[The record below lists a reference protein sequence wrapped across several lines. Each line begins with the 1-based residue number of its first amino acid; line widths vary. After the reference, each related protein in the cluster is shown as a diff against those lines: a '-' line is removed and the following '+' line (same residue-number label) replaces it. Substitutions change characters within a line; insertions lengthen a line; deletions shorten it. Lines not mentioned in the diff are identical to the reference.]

1 MLQLHLSDQHAVGA
15 APTGDAPTTSEW
27 STIILPTE
35 VWLILEVWRY
45 TILHSTFCN
54 WRINFY
60 AQCINYLKT
69 SATSSRKQP
78 KTLVII
84 VVRMLYGTVFRCFQT
99 RLLCNES
106 FYTNHWKFQTHV
118 QFLKLRSMTLKI
130 SHIKFTHHF
139 FLIKYVMNNHFP
151 KNCIQHDI
159 VRVVLSW
166 HLQNFR
172 TMVSWKFNYS
182 EELFLSKFELQVK
195 LLKWSNFTCYLKW

>member
-1 MLQLHLSDQHAVGA
+1 MKIKLEQRRQAMLQLHLSDQHAVGA

-99 RLLCNES
+99 SLLCNES
-106 FYTNHWKFQTHV
+106 FYTNHWKFQTHTISEV
-118 QFLKLRSMTLKI
+118 EINDTKDFPHKI
-130 SHIKFTHHF
+130 HTSF
-139 FLIKYVMNNHFP
+139 F
-151 KNCIQHDI
+151 
-159 VRVVLSW
+159 
-166 HLQNFR
+166 
-172 TMVSWKFNYS
+172 
-182 EELFLSKFELQVK
+182 
-195 LLKWSNFTCYLKW
+195 SN